1 MSIRWKKSNWNRQRV
16 VIALFCLVCMFVTGM
31 RRQNFKGEETETS
44 IGWDLTNGPMENL
57 ELAADTELTQ
67 VFYAQDGILD
77 LIYIG
82 INGHGQTGSMI
93 VTVRDASGKEIAVR
107 ELPCNMMIDQGAQ
120 GIGIYTRVKK
130 GERYSYT
137 VTFQGI
143 EDSYPVIQT
152 AKCLTKKELGDFSV
166 NGVKQPFKIYGLFVY
181 QSHYTQCAAWWICVG
196 VTLLMLLYLLLYPLL
211 PVWHT
216 RLLPL
221 FMAAHAVLGV
231 FLLEFVVGTSFDIL
245 GFRNFALNVLLC
257 MIGYVALSLVIWRG
271 GVLLKFGTV
280 LCCVI
285 GIAEY
290 YVLEFRG
297 LPIVLTDVLSIGTAA
312 DVSDAYAFD
321 ITPEMIAAVL
331 LMLSVFLLESKIRF
345 EKYSLRLRGAVSG
358 VLVGLSVLGMVYL
371 NSLPLMK
378 TEKDGS
384 FFWNLP
390 KSYQEN
396 GYFLSSYIYQK
407 FQVVQKPEHYSE
419 QAVQE
424 LMARLEET
432 ENAMRVS
439 ADTVEAETEA
449 VNAAMVSADAVE
461 IETEIASDPMES
473 ETEITSDAM
482 ESETELADA
491 VTVSSDVVNA
501 ENEAADH
508 VAAEADQEQQLPN
521 IIAIMNESWTDFAS
535 VGGIETSEPVTP
547 FIDSLTENTIRGEL
561 YVSVFGS
568 GTANSE
574 FEFLTGSSMRFLPN
588 GSIPY
593 QAYIEQETPSL
604 ASYLKQYGYFT
615 LASHFANR
623 SNWKRD
629 TVYPL
634 LGFDEFLSEPSVE
647 EFECEHGRIS
657 DWANYQEVIKRYEQ
671 WKDEQTSEHFF
682 CFNVTFQNH
691 GGYLTG
697 YRCENPPHYTGGAAD
712 PDVEEYLS
720 TVHVS
725 DQAFQKLVEYFE
737 QEEEPTVIVMFG
749 DHWPRLNNE
758 FLDAITDQD
767 TSAGDLEKSQDRY
780 ETPYLI
786 WANYDIDTEESGKLS
801 ANYLSTLLL
810 KTAGVPL
817 NSYYSFLSG
826 LSQELP
832 VMNSIGYIDAEGDYV
847 GSNTDLDVKT
857 QEDLQEYELL
867 QYELLF
873 GKNSESKAFFD
884 ASADE

>member
-1 MSIRWKKSNWNRQRV
+1 
-16 VIALFCLVCMFVTGM
+16 
-31 RRQNFKGEETETS
+31 
-44 IGWDLTNGPMENL
+44 
-57 ELAADTELTQ
+57 
-67 VFYAQDGILD
+67 
-77 LIYIG
+77 
-82 INGHGQTGSMI
+82 
-93 VTVRDASGKEIAVR
+93 
-107 ELPCNMMIDQGAQ
+107 
-120 GIGIYTRVKK
+120 
-130 GERYSYT
+130 
-137 VTFQGI
+137 
-143 EDSYPVIQT
+143 
-152 AKCLTKKELGDFSV
+152 
-166 NGVKQPFKIYGLFVY
+166 
-181 QSHYTQCAAWWICVG
+181 
-196 VTLLMLLYLLLYPLL
+196 
-211 PVWHT
+211 
-216 RLLPL
+216 
-221 FMAAHAVLGV
+221 
-231 FLLEFVVGTSFDIL
+231 
-245 GFRNFALNVLLC
+245 
-257 MIGYVALSLVIWRG
+257 
-271 GVLLKFGTV
+271 
-280 LCCVI
+280 
-285 GIAEY
+285 
-290 YVLEFRG
+290 
-297 LPIVLTDVLSIGTAA
+297 
-312 DVSDAYAFD
+312 
-321 ITPEMIAAVL
+321 MIAAVL

-345 EKYSLRLRGAVSG
+345 MKYSLRLRGAVSG
-358 VLVGLSVLGMVYL
+358 VLVVLSILGIVYL

-407 FQVVQKPEHYSE
+407 FQSVQKPEHYSE

-424 LMARLEET
+424 LMARLEE
-432 ENAMRVS
+432 
-439 ADTVEAETEA
+439 ETEH
-449 VNAAMVSADAVE
+449 
-461 IETEIASDPMES
+461 
-473 ETEITSDAM
+473 
-482 ESETELADA
+482 
-491 VTVSSDVVNA
+491 TV
-501 ENEAADH
+501 H
-508 VAAEADQEQQLPN
+508 VAAEKDRGQKLPN

-593 QAYIEQETPSL
+593 QAYIDQETPSL

-634 LGFDEFLSEPSVE
+634 LGFDEFLSEPSVK

-657 DWANYQEVIKRYEQ
+657 DWANYQEVIRRYEQ

-682 CFNVTFQNH
+682 CFNVTFKNH

-697 YRCENPPHYTGGAAD
+697 YRCENPPHYAGGAAD

-725 DQAFQKLVEYFE
+725 DQAFQKLVEYFR
-737 QEEEPTVIVMFG
+737 QEKEPTVIVMFG

-758 FLDAITDQD
+758 FLDTITEQD
-767 TSAGDLEKSQDRY
+767 TSAGELEKSQDRY

-786 WANYDIDTEESGKLS
+786 WANYDIDAEEGGKLS

-810 KTAGVPL
+810 ETAGVPL
-817 NSYYSFLSG
+817 NSYYSFLGG
-826 LSQELP
+826 LSEELP
-832 VMNSIGYIDAEGDYV
+832 VMNSIGYIDAEDDYV
-847 GSNTDLDVKT
+847 GSDTELDEKT
-857 QEDLQEYELL
+857 QQDLKNYEQL

-873 GKNSESKAFFD
+873 GKNVESRAFFD
-884 ASADE
+884 AAVE

>member
-1 MSIRWKKSNWNRQRV
+1 MSILWKKSSWNRHRMV
-16 VIALFCLVCMFVTGM
+16 VLLFVLLCLFVTGI

-57 ELAADTELTQ
+57 ELDEATELTQ

-93 VTVRDASGKEIAVR
+93 VTVRDANGKEIAVR
-107 ELPCNMMIDQGAQ
+107 ELPCNTMIDQGAQ

-130 GERYSYT
+130 GETYSYT

-166 NGVKQPFKIYGLFVY
+166 NGTKQPFKIYGLFVY

-196 VTLLMLLYLLLYPLL
+196 VTLAMLLYLLLYPLF

-231 FLLEFVVGTSFDIL
+231 FLLEFIVGTSFELL
-245 GFRNFALNVLLC
+245 GFQNFVRNVLLC
-257 MIGYVALSLVIWRG
+257 MTGYVILSLVIWRG
-271 GVLLKFGTV
+271 GVLLKLGTII
-280 LCCVI
+280 CCVL

-345 EKYSLRLRGAVSG
+345 MKYSLRLRGAVSG
-358 VLVGLSVLGMVYL
+358 VLVVLSILGIVYL

-407 FQVVQKPEHYSE
+407 FQSVQKPEHYSE

-424 LMARLEET
+424 LMTRLEEET
-432 ENAMRVS
+432 ENAVH
-439 ADTVEAETEA
+439 
-449 VNAAMVSADAVE
+449 
-461 IETEIASDPMES
+461 
-473 ETEITSDAM
+473 
-482 ESETELADA
+482 
-491 VTVSSDVVNA
+491 VTA
-501 ENEAADH
+501 KK
-508 VAAEADQEQQLPN
+508 DQEQKLPN

-593 QAYIEQETPSL
+593 QAYIDQETPSL

-615 LASHFANR
+615 MASHFANR

-634 LGFDEFLSEPSVE
+634 LGFDEFLSEPSVK

-657 DWANYQEVIKRYEQ
+657 DWANYQEVIRRYEQ

-697 YRCENPPHYTGGAAD
+697 YRCENPPHYAGGAAD

-725 DQAFQKLVEYFE
+725 DQAFQKLVEYFR
-737 QEEEPTVIVMFG
+737 QEKEPTVIVMFG

-758 FLDAITDQD
+758 FLDTITEQD
-767 TSAGDLEKSQDRY
+767 TSAGELEKSQDRY

-786 WANYDIDTEESGKLS
+786 WANYGIDAEEGGKLS

-810 KTAGVPL
+810 ETAGVPL
-817 NSYYSFLSG
+817 NSYYSFLGG
-826 LSQELP
+826 LSEELP
-832 VMNSIGYIDAEGDYV
+832 VMNSIGYVDAEDDYV
-847 GSNTDLDVKT
+847 GSDTELDEKT
-857 QEDLQEYELL
+857 QQDLKNYEQL

-873 GKNSESKAFFD
+873 GKNVESRAFFD
-884 ASADE
+884 AAVE

>member
-1 MSIRWKKSNWNRQRV
+1 MSILWKKGSWDRPRIV
-16 VIALFCLVCMFVTGM
+16 VLLFVLLCLFVTGI

-57 ELAADTELTQ
+57 ELDETTELTQ

-93 VTVRDASGKEIAVR
+93 VTVRDANGKEIAVR
-107 ELPCNMMIDQGAQ
+107 ELPCNTMIDQGAQ

-166 NGVKQPFKIYGLFVY
+166 NGTKQPFKIYGLFVY

-196 VTLLMLLYLLLYPLL
+196 VTLAMLLYLLLYPLL

-216 RLLPL
+216 RMLPL
-221 FMAAHAVLGV
+221 FMAAHVVLGV
-231 FLLEFVVGTSFDIL
+231 FLLEFIVGTSFEIL
-245 GFRNFALNVLLC
+245 GFQNFARNVLLC
-257 MIGYVALSLVIWRG
+257 MTGYVILSLVIWRG
-271 GVLLKFGTV
+271 GVLLKLGTV
-280 LCCVI
+280 ICCVL

-331 LMLSVFLLESKIRF
+331 LMLSVFLLESKVRF
-345 EKYSLRLRGAVSG
+345 MKYSLRLRGAVSG
-358 VLVGLSVLGMVYL
+358 VLVVLSILGIVYL

-407 FQVVQKPEHYSE
+407 FQSVQKPEHYSE
-419 QAVQE
+419 QAVQG
-424 LMARLEET
+424 LMTQMEE
-432 ENAMRVS
+432 EM
-439 ADTVEAETEA
+439 EHA
-449 VNAAMVSADAVE
+449 VHA
-461 IETEIASDPMES
+461 
-473 ETEITSDAM
+473 
-482 ESETELADA
+482 
-491 VTVSSDVVNA
+491 
-501 ENEAADH
+501 
-508 VAAEADQEQQLPN
+508 AAEKDQEQKLPN

-593 QAYIEQETPSL
+593 QAYIDQETPSL

-657 DWANYQEVIKRYEQ
+657 DWANYQEVIRRYEQ

-725 DQAFQKLVEYFE
+725 DQAFQKLVEYFK

-758 FLDAITDQD
+758 FLDTITEQD
-767 TSAGDLEKSQDRY
+767 TSAGELEKSQDRY

-786 WANYDIDTEESGKLS
+786 WANYDIDAEEGGKLS

-810 KTAGVPL
+810 ETAGVPL
-817 NSYYSFLSG
+817 NSYYSFLGG
-826 LSQELP
+826 LAEELP
-832 VMNSIGYIDAEGDYV
+832 VMNSIGYIDAEDDYV
-847 GSNTDLDVKT
+847 GSDTELNEKT
-857 QEDLQEYELL
+857 QQDLKDYELL

-873 GKNSESKAFFD
+873 GKNEESRAFFD
-884 ASADE
+884 AAVE

>member
-16 VIALFCLVCMFVTGM
+16 VLALFCLVCMFVTGI

-57 ELAADTELTQ
+57 ELDADTELTQ

-82 INGHGQTGSMI
+82 VDGHGQTGSMI

-107 ELPCNMMIDQGAQ
+107 ELPCNTMIDQGAQ

-130 GERYSYT
+130 GEQYSYT
-137 VTFQGI
+137 ITFQGI
-143 EDSYPVIQT
+143 TDSYPVIQT

-231 FLLEFVVGTSFDIL
+231 FLLDFVVGTSFELL

-271 GVLLKFGTV
+271 GVLLKLGTV
-280 LCCVI
+280 ICCVL

-345 EKYSLRLRGAVSG
+345 TKYSLRLRGAVSG
-358 VLVGLSVLGMVYL
+358 VLVALSVLGVVYL

-419 QAVQE
+419 QAVQN
-424 LMARLEET
+424 LMAELEET
-432 ENAMRVS
+432 EHAVSGS
-439 ADTVEAETEA
+439 ADA
-449 VNAAMVSADAVE
+449 VMVSADAVE
-461 IETEIASDPMES
+461 AET
-473 ETEITSDAM
+473 
-482 ESETELADA
+482 
-491 VTVSSDVVNA
+491 
-501 ENEAADH
+501 EAADD
-508 VAAEADQEQQLPN
+508 VAAEADQEQKLPN

-593 QAYIEQETPSL
+593 QAYIEQKTPSL

-671 WKDEQTSEHFF
+671 WKEEQTTEHFF

-767 TSAGDLEKSQDRY
+767 TSAGELEKSQDRY

-786 WANYDIDTEESGKLS
+786 WANYDIDAEEGGKLS

-810 KTAGVPL
+810 ETAGVPL
-817 NSYYSFLSG
+817 NSYYSFLDG
-826 LSQELP
+826 LSKELP
-832 VMNSIGYIDAEGDYV
+832 VMNSIGYIDAEGDYI
-847 GSNTDLDVKT
+847 GSETELDEKT
-857 QEDLQEYELL
+857 QADLSDYELL

-873 GKNSESKAFFD
+873 GKKDESKAFFD
-884 ASADE
+884 AAVK

>member
-1 MSIRWKKSNWNRQRV
+1 MSILWKKSSWNRHRMV
-16 VIALFCLVCMFVTGM
+16 VLLFVLLCLFVTGI
-31 RRQNFKGEETETS
+31 RRQNFKGDETETS

-57 ELAADTELTQ
+57 ELDEATELTQ

-93 VTVRDASGKEIAVR
+93 VTVRDANGKEIAVR
-107 ELPCNMMIDQGAQ
+107 ELPCSMMIDQGAQ

-130 GERYSYT
+130 GEMYSYT

-166 NGVKQPFKIYGLFVY
+166 NGTKQPFKIYGLFVY

-196 VTLLMLLYLLLYPLL
+196 VTLAMLLYLLLYPIL

-221 FMAAHAVLGV
+221 FMVAHAVLGV
-231 FLLEFVVGTSFDIL
+231 FLLEFIVGTSFEIL
-245 GFRNFALNVLLC
+245 GFQNFVRNVLLC
-257 MIGYVALSLVIWRG
+257 MTGYVILSLVIWRG
-271 GVLLKFGTV
+271 GALLKLGTV
-280 LCCVI
+280 ICCVL

-331 LMLSVFLLESKIRF
+331 LMLSVFLLESKVRF
-345 EKYSLRLRGAVSG
+345 MKYSLRLRGAVSG
-358 VLVGLSVLGMVYL
+358 VLVVLSILGIVYL

-407 FQVVQKPEHYSE
+407 FQSVQKPEHYSE

-424 LMARLEET
+424 LMARLEE
-432 ENAMRVS
+432 
-439 ADTVEAETEA
+439 ETEH
-449 VNAAMVSADAVE
+449 
-461 IETEIASDPMES
+461 
-473 ETEITSDAM
+473 
-482 ESETELADA
+482 
-491 VTVSSDVVNA
+491 TV
-501 ENEAADH
+501 H
-508 VAAEADQEQQLPN
+508 VAAEKDQGQKLPN

-593 QAYIEQETPSL
+593 QAYIDQETPSL

-657 DWANYQEVIKRYEQ
+657 DWANYQEVIRRYEQ

-725 DQAFQKLVEYFE
+725 DQAFQKLVEYFR
-737 QEEEPTVIVMFG
+737 QEDEPTVIVMFG

-758 FLDAITDQD
+758 FLDTITEQD
-767 TSAGDLEKSQDRY
+767 TSAGELEKSQDRY

-786 WANYDIDTEESGKLS
+786 WANYDIDAEEGGKLS

-810 KTAGVPL
+810 ETAGVSL
-817 NSYYSFLSG
+817 NSYYSFLGG
-826 LSQELP
+826 LSEELP
-832 VMNSIGYIDAEGDYV
+832 VMNSIGYIDAEDDYV
-847 GSNTDLDVKT
+847 GSDTELDEKT
-857 QEDLQEYELL
+857 QQDLKDYELL

-873 GKNSESKAFFD
+873 GKNVESRAFFD
-884 ASADE
+884 AAVE

>member
-1 MSIRWKKSNWNRQRV
+1 MSILWKKGSWDRPRIV
-16 VIALFCLVCMFVTGM
+16 VLLFVLLCLFVTGI

-57 ELAADTELTQ
+57 ELDEATELTQ

-93 VTVRDASGKEIAVR
+93 VTVRDANGKEIAVR
-107 ELPCNMMIDQGAQ
+107 ELPCNTMIDQGAQ

-166 NGVKQPFKIYGLFVY
+166 NGTKQPFKIYGLFVY

-196 VTLLMLLYLLLYPLL
+196 VTLAMLLYLLLYPLL

-216 RLLPL
+216 RMLPL

-231 FLLEFVVGTSFDIL
+231 FLLEFIVGTSFEIL
-245 GFRNFALNVLLC
+245 GFQNFARNVLLC
-257 MIGYVALSLVIWRG
+257 MTGYVILSLVIWRG
-271 GVLLKFGTV
+271 GVLLKLGTV
-280 LCCVI
+280 ICCVL

-331 LMLSVFLLESKIRF
+331 LMLSVFLLESKVRF
-345 EKYSLRLRGAVSG
+345 MKYSLRLRGAVSG
-358 VLVGLSVLGMVYL
+358 ALVVLSILGIVYL

-407 FQVVQKPEHYSE
+407 FQSVQKPEHYSE

-424 LMARLEET
+424 LMARLEE
-432 ENAMRVS
+432 
-439 ADTVEAETEA
+439 ETEHA
-449 VNAAMVSADAVE
+449 V
-461 IETEIASDPMES
+461 
-473 ETEITSDAM
+473 
-482 ESETELADA
+482 
-491 VTVSSDVVNA
+491 
-501 ENEAADH
+501 H
-508 VAAEADQEQQLPN
+508 VAAEKDQEQKLPN

-593 QAYIEQETPSL
+593 QAYIDQETPSL
-604 ASYLKQYGYFT
+604 VSYLKQYGYFT

-657 DWANYQEVIKRYEQ
+657 DWANYQEVIRRYEQ

-725 DQAFQKLVEYFE
+725 DQAFQKLVEYFR

-758 FLDAITDQD
+758 FLDTITEQD
-767 TSAGDLEKSQDRY
+767 TSAGELEKSQDRY

-786 WANYDIDTEESGKLS
+786 WANYDIDAEECGKLI

-810 KTAGVPL
+810 ETAGVPL
-817 NSYYSFLSG
+817 NSYYSFLGG
-826 LSQELP
+826 LAEELP
-832 VMNSIGYIDAEGDYV
+832 VMNSIGYIDAEDDYV
-847 GSNTDLDVKT
+847 GSDTELDEKT
-857 QEDLQEYELL
+857 QQDLKDYELL

-873 GKNSESKAFFD
+873 GKEDESRTFFD
-884 ASADE
+884 AAVE

>member
-1 MSIRWKKSNWNRQRV
+1 MSILWKKSNWNRQRV
-16 VIALFCLVCMFVTGM
+16 VLALFCLVCMFVTGI

-57 ELAADTELTQ
+57 ELDADTELTQ

-82 INGHGQTGSMI
+82 VDGHGQTGSMI

-107 ELPCNMMIDQGAQ
+107 ELPCNTMIDQGAQ

-130 GERYSYT
+130 GEQYSYT
-137 VTFQGI
+137 ITFQGI
-143 EDSYPVIQT
+143 TDSYPVIQT

-231 FLLEFVVGTSFDIL
+231 FLLEFVVGTSFELL

-271 GVLLKFGTV
+271 GVLLKLGTV
-280 LCCVI
+280 ICCVL

-345 EKYSLRLRGAVSG
+345 TKYSLRLRGAVSG
-358 VLVGLSVLGMVYL
+358 VLVALSVLGVVYL

-419 QAVQE
+419 QAVQN
-424 LMARLEET
+424 LMAELEET
-432 ENAMRVS
+432 EHAVSVS
-439 ADTVEAETEA
+439 ADA
-449 VNAAMVSADAVE
+449 VMVSADAVE
-461 IETEIASDPMES
+461 AET
-473 ETEITSDAM
+473 
-482 ESETELADA
+482 
-491 VTVSSDVVNA
+491 
-501 ENEAADH
+501 EAADD
-508 VAAEADQEQQLPN
+508 VAAEADQEQKLPN

-671 WKDEQTSEHFF
+671 WKEEQTTEHFF

-767 TSAGDLEKSQDRY
+767 TSAGELEKSQDRY

-786 WANYDIDTEESGKLS
+786 WANYDIDAEEGGKLS

-810 KTAGVPL
+810 ETAGVPL
-817 NSYYSFLSG
+817 NSYYSFLDG
-826 LSQELP
+826 LSKELP

-847 GSNTDLDVKT
+847 GSETELDEKT
-857 QEDLQEYELL
+857 QADLSDYELL

-873 GKNSESKAFFD
+873 GKKDESKTFFD
-884 ASADE
+884 AAVK

>member
-16 VIALFCLVCMFVTGM
+16 VLALFCLVCMFVTGI

-57 ELAADTELTQ
+57 ELDADTELTQ

-82 INGHGQTGSMI
+82 VDGHGQTGSMI

-107 ELPCNMMIDQGAQ
+107 ELPCNTMIDQGAQ
-120 GIGIYTRVKK
+120 GIGIYTRVNK
-130 GERYSYT
+130 GEQYSYT
-137 VTFQGI
+137 ITFQGI
-143 EDSYPVIQT
+143 TDSYPVIQT

-231 FLLEFVVGTSFDIL
+231 FLLEFVVGTSFELL

-271 GVLLKFGTV
+271 GVLLKLGTV
-280 LCCVI
+280 ICCVL

-345 EKYSLRLRGAVSG
+345 TKYSLRLRGAVSG
-358 VLVGLSVLGMVYL
+358 VLVALSVLGVVYL

-419 QAVQE
+419 QAVQN
-424 LMARLEET
+424 LMAELEET
-432 ENAMRVS
+432 EHAVSGS
-439 ADTVEAETEA
+439 ADA
-449 VNAAMVSADAVE
+449 VMVSADAVE
-461 IETEIASDPMES
+461 AET
-473 ETEITSDAM
+473 
-482 ESETELADA
+482 
-491 VTVSSDVVNA
+491 
-501 ENEAADH
+501 EAADD
-508 VAAEADQEQQLPN
+508 VAAEADQEQKLPN

-593 QAYIEQETPSL
+593 QAYIEQKTPSL

-671 WKDEQTSEHFF
+671 WKEEQTTEHFF

-767 TSAGDLEKSQDRY
+767 TSAGELEKSQDRY

-786 WANYDIDTEESGKLS
+786 WANYDIDAEEGGKLS

-810 KTAGVPL
+810 ETAGVPL
-817 NSYYSFLSG
+817 NSYYSFLDG
-826 LSQELP
+826 LSKELP
-832 VMNSIGYIDAEGDYV
+832 VMNSIGYIDAEGDYI
-847 GSNTDLDVKT
+847 GSETELDEKT
-857 QEDLQEYELL
+857 QADLSDYELL

-873 GKNSESKAFFD
+873 GKKDESKAFFD
-884 ASADE
+884 AAVK

>member
-1 MSIRWKKSNWNRQRV
+1 MSILWKKSSWDRHRMV
-16 VIALFCLVCMFVTGM
+16 VLLFVLLCLFVTGI
-31 RRQNFKGEETETS
+31 RRQNFKGDETETS

-57 ELAADTELTQ
+57 ELDEATELTQ

-93 VTVRDASGKEIAVR
+93 VTVRDANGKEIAVR
-107 ELPCNMMIDQGAQ
+107 ELPCSMMIDQGAQ

-130 GERYSYT
+130 GEMYSYT

-166 NGVKQPFKIYGLFVY
+166 NGTKQPFKIYGLFVY

-196 VTLLMLLYLLLYPLL
+196 VTLAMLLYLLLYPIL

-221 FMAAHAVLGV
+221 FMVAHAVLGV
-231 FLLEFVVGTSFDIL
+231 FLLEFIVGTSFEIL
-245 GFRNFALNVLLC
+245 GFQNFVRNVLLC
-257 MIGYVALSLVIWRG
+257 MTGYVILSLVIWRG
-271 GVLLKFGTV
+271 GALLKLGTV
-280 LCCVI
+280 ICCVL

-331 LMLSVFLLESKIRF
+331 LMLSVFLLESKVRF
-345 EKYSLRLRGAVSG
+345 MKYSLRLRGAVSG
-358 VLVGLSVLGMVYL
+358 VLVVLSILGIVYL

-407 FQVVQKPEHYSE
+407 FQSVQKPEHYSE

-424 LMARLEET
+424 LMARLEE
-432 ENAMRVS
+432 
-439 ADTVEAETEA
+439 ETEH
-449 VNAAMVSADAVE
+449 
-461 IETEIASDPMES
+461 
-473 ETEITSDAM
+473 
-482 ESETELADA
+482 
-491 VTVSSDVVNA
+491 TV
-501 ENEAADH
+501 H
-508 VAAEADQEQQLPN
+508 VAAEKDQGQKLPN

-593 QAYIEQETPSL
+593 QAYIDQETPSL

-657 DWANYQEVIKRYEQ
+657 DWANYQEVIRRYEQ

-725 DQAFQKLVEYFE
+725 DQAFQKLVEYFR
-737 QEEEPTVIVMFG
+737 QEDEPTVIVMFG

-758 FLDAITDQD
+758 FLDTITEQD
-767 TSAGDLEKSQDRY
+767 TSAGELEKSQDRY

-786 WANYDIDTEESGKLS
+786 WANYDIDAEEGGKLS

-810 KTAGVPL
+810 ETAGVSL
-817 NSYYSFLSG
+817 NSYYSFLGG
-826 LSQELP
+826 LSEELP
-832 VMNSIGYIDAEGDYV
+832 VMNSIGCIDAEDDYV
-847 GSNTDLDVKT
+847 GSDTELDEKT
-857 QEDLQEYELL
+857 QQDLKDYELL

-873 GKNSESKAFFD
+873 GKNKESRAFFD
-884 ASADE
+884 AAVE

>member
-1 MSIRWKKSNWNRQRV
+1 M
-16 VIALFCLVCMFVTGM
+16 
-31 RRQNFKGEETETS
+31 
-44 IGWDLTNGPMENL
+44 
-57 ELAADTELTQ
+57 
-67 VFYAQDGILD
+67 
-77 LIYIG
+77 
-82 INGHGQTGSMI
+82 
-93 VTVRDASGKEIAVR
+93 
-107 ELPCNMMIDQGAQ
+107 
-120 GIGIYTRVKK
+120 
-130 GERYSYT
+130 
-137 VTFQGI
+137 
-143 EDSYPVIQT
+143 
-152 AKCLTKKELGDFSV
+152 
-166 NGVKQPFKIYGLFVY
+166 
-181 QSHYTQCAAWWICVG
+181 
-196 VTLLMLLYLLLYPLL
+196 
-211 PVWHT
+211 
-216 RLLPL
+216 
-221 FMAAHAVLGV
+221 
-231 FLLEFVVGTSFDIL
+231 
-245 GFRNFALNVLLC
+245 
-257 MIGYVALSLVIWRG
+257 IWRG
-271 GVLLKFGTV
+271 GVLLKLGTV
-280 LCCVI
+280 ICCVL

-345 EKYSLRLRGAVSG
+345 MKYSLRLRGAVSG
-358 VLVGLSVLGMVYL
+358 VLVVLSILGIVYL

-390 KSYQEN
+390 KSYQEK

-407 FQVVQKPEHYSE
+407 FQSVQKPEHYSE

-424 LMARLEET
+424 LMARLEEET
-432 ENAMRVS
+432 EN
-439 ADTVEAETEA
+439 TV
-449 VNAAMVSADAVE
+449 
-461 IETEIASDPMES
+461 
-473 ETEITSDAM
+473 
-482 ESETELADA
+482 
-491 VTVSSDVVNA
+491 
-501 ENEAADH
+501 H
-508 VAAEADQEQQLPN
+508 VAAEKDQGQKLPN

-593 QAYIEQETPSL
+593 QAYIDQETPSL

-657 DWANYQEVIKRYEQ
+657 DWANYQEVIRRYEQ

-725 DQAFQKLVEYFE
+725 DQAFQKLVEYFR
-737 QEEEPTVIVMFG
+737 QEDEPTVIVMFG

-758 FLDAITDQD
+758 FLDTITEQD
-767 TSAGDLEKSQDRY
+767 TSAGELEKSQDRY

-786 WANYDIDTEESGKLS
+786 WANYDIDAEEGGKLS

-810 KTAGVPL
+810 ETAGVPL
-817 NSYYSFLSG
+817 NSYYSFLGG
-826 LSQELP
+826 LSEELP
-832 VMNSIGYIDAEGDYV
+832 VMNSIGYIDAEDDYV
-847 GSNTDLDVKT
+847 GSDTELDEKT
-857 QEDLQEYELL
+857 QQDLKNYEQL

-873 GKNSESKAFFD
+873 GKNVENRAFFD
-884 ASADE
+884 AAVE

>member
-16 VIALFCLVCMFVTGM
+16 VLALFCLVCMFVTGI

-57 ELAADTELTQ
+57 ELDADTELTQ

-82 INGHGQTGSMI
+82 VDGHGQTGSMI

-107 ELPCNMMIDQGAQ
+107 ELPCNTMIDQGAQ

-130 GERYSYT
+130 GEQYSYT
-137 VTFQGI
+137 ITFQGI
-143 EDSYPVIQT
+143 TDSYPVIQT

-231 FLLEFVVGTSFDIL
+231 FLLEFVVGTSFELL

-271 GVLLKFGTV
+271 GVLLKLGTV
-280 LCCVI
+280 ICCVL

-345 EKYSLRLRGAVSG
+345 TKYSLRLRGAVSG
-358 VLVGLSVLGMVYL
+358 VLVALSVLGVVYL

-396 GYFLSSYIYQK
+396 GYLLSSYIYQK

-419 QAVQE
+419 QAVQN
-424 LMARLEET
+424 LMAELEET
-432 ENAMRVS
+432 EHAVSGS
-439 ADTVEAETEA
+439 ADA
-449 VNAAMVSADAVE
+449 VMVSADAVE
-461 IETEIASDPMES
+461 AET
-473 ETEITSDAM
+473 
-482 ESETELADA
+482 
-491 VTVSSDVVNA
+491 
-501 ENEAADH
+501 EAADD
-508 VAAEADQEQQLPN
+508 VAAEADQEQKLPN

-593 QAYIEQETPSL
+593 QAYIEQKTPSL

-671 WKDEQTSEHFF
+671 WKEEQTTEHFF

-697 YRCENPPHYTGGAAD
+697 YRCENPPHYTGGEAD

-767 TSAGDLEKSQDRY
+767 TSAGELEKSQDRY

-786 WANYDIDTEESGKLS
+786 WANYDIDAEEGGKLS

-810 KTAGVPL
+810 ETAGVPL
-817 NSYYSFLSG
+817 NSYYSFLDG
-826 LSQELP
+826 LSKELP
-832 VMNSIGYIDAEGDYV
+832 VMNSIGYIDAEGDYI
-847 GSNTDLDVKT
+847 GSETELDEKT
-857 QEDLQEYELL
+857 QADLSDYELL

-873 GKNSESKAFFD
+873 GKKDESKAFFD
-884 ASADE
+884 AAVK

>member
-16 VIALFCLVCMFVTGM
+16 VLALFCLVCMFVTGI

-57 ELAADTELTQ
+57 ELDADTELTQ

-82 INGHGQTGSMI
+82 VDGHGQTGSMI

-107 ELPCNMMIDQGAQ
+107 ELPCNTMIDQGAQ

-130 GERYSYT
+130 GEQYSYT
-137 VTFQGI
+137 ITFQGI
-143 EDSYPVIQT
+143 TDSYPVIQT

-231 FLLEFVVGTSFDIL
+231 FLLEFVVGTSFELL

-271 GVLLKFGTV
+271 GVLLKLGTV
-280 LCCVI
+280 ICCVL

-345 EKYSLRLRGAVSG
+345 TKYSLRLRGAVSG
-358 VLVGLSVLGMVYL
+358 VLVALSVLGVVYL

-419 QAVQE
+419 QAVQN
-424 LMARLEET
+424 LMAELEET
-432 ENAMRVS
+432 EHAVSGS
-439 ADTVEAETEA
+439 ADA
-449 VNAAMVSADAVE
+449 VMVSADAVE
-461 IETEIASDPMES
+461 AET
-473 ETEITSDAM
+473 
-482 ESETELADA
+482 
-491 VTVSSDVVNA
+491 
-501 ENEAADH
+501 EAADD
-508 VAAEADQEQQLPN
+508 VAAEADQEQKLPN

-593 QAYIEQETPSL
+593 QAYIEQKTPSL

-671 WKDEQTSEHFF
+671 WKEEQTTEHFF

-767 TSAGDLEKSQDRY
+767 TSAGELEKSQDRY

-786 WANYDIDTEESGKLS
+786 WANYDIDAEEGGKLS

-810 KTAGVPL
+810 ETAGVPL
-817 NSYYSFLSG
+817 NSYYSFLDG
-826 LSQELP
+826 LSKELP
-832 VMNSIGYIDAEGDYV
+832 VMNSIGYIDAEGDYI
-847 GSNTDLDVKT
+847 GSETELDEKT
-857 QEDLQEYELL
+857 QADLSDYELL

-873 GKNSESKAFFD
+873 GKKDESKAFFD
-884 ASADE
+884 AAVK

>member
-16 VIALFCLVCMFVTGM
+16 VLALFCLVCMFVTGI

-57 ELAADTELTQ
+57 ELDADTELTQ

-82 INGHGQTGSMI
+82 VDGHGQTGSMI

-107 ELPCNMMIDQGAQ
+107 ELPCNTMIDQGAQ

-130 GERYSYT
+130 GEQYSYT
-137 VTFQGI
+137 ITFQGI
-143 EDSYPVIQT
+143 TDSYPVIQT

-231 FLLEFVVGTSFDIL
+231 FLLEFVVGTSFELL

-271 GVLLKFGTV
+271 GVLLKLGTV
-280 LCCVI
+280 ICCVL

-345 EKYSLRLRGAVSG
+345 TKYSLRLRGAVSG
-358 VLVGLSVLGMVYL
+358 VLVALSVLGVVYL

-419 QAVQE
+419 QAVQN
-424 LMARLEET
+424 LMAELEET
-432 ENAMRVS
+432 EHAVSGS
-439 ADTVEAETEA
+439 ADA
-449 VNAAMVSADAVE
+449 VMVSADAVE
-461 IETEIASDPMES
+461 AET
-473 ETEITSDAM
+473 
-482 ESETELADA
+482 
-491 VTVSSDVVNA
+491 
-501 ENEAADH
+501 EAADD
-508 VAAEADQEQQLPN
+508 VAAEADQEQKLPN

-593 QAYIEQETPSL
+593 QAYIEQKTPSL

-647 EFECEHGRIS
+647 EF
-657 DWANYQEVIKRYEQ
+657 
-671 WKDEQTSEHFF
+671 
-682 CFNVTFQNH
+682 
-691 GGYLTG
+691 
-697 YRCENPPHYTGGAAD
+697 
-712 PDVEEYLS
+712 
-720 TVHVS
+720 
-725 DQAFQKLVEYFE
+725 
-737 QEEEPTVIVMFG
+737 
-749 DHWPRLNNE
+749 
-758 FLDAITDQD
+758 
-767 TSAGDLEKSQDRY
+767 
-780 ETPYLI
+780 
-786 WANYDIDTEESGKLS
+786 
-801 ANYLSTLLL
+801 
-810 KTAGVPL
+810 
-817 NSYYSFLSG
+817 
-826 LSQELP
+826 
-832 VMNSIGYIDAEGDYV
+832 
-847 GSNTDLDVKT
+847 
-857 QEDLQEYELL
+857 
-867 QYELLF
+867 
-873 GKNSESKAFFD
+873 
-884 ASADE
+884 

>member
-1 MSIRWKKSNWNRQRV
+1 MSILWKKSSWDRHRMEV
-16 VIALFCLVCMFVTGM
+16 LLFVLLCLFVTGI
-31 RRQNFKGEETETS
+31 RRQNFKGDETETS

-57 ELAADTELTQ
+57 ELDEATELTQ

-93 VTVRDASGKEIAVR
+93 VTVRDANGKEIAVR
-107 ELPCNMMIDQGAQ
+107 ELPCSMMIDQGAQ

-130 GERYSYT
+130 GEMYSYT

-166 NGVKQPFKIYGLFVY
+166 NGTKQPFKIYGLFVY

-196 VTLLMLLYLLLYPLL
+196 VTLAMLLYLLLYPLF

-221 FMAAHAVLGV
+221 FMAAHAVFGV
-231 FLLEFVVGTSFDIL
+231 FLLEFIVGTSFEIL
-245 GFRNFALNVLLC
+245 GFQNFVRNVLLC
-257 MIGYVALSLVIWRG
+257 MTGYVILSLVIWRG
-271 GVLLKFGTV
+271 GVLLKLGTV
-280 LCCVI
+280 ICCVL

-321 ITPEMIAAVL
+321 IAPEMIAAVL

-345 EKYSLRLRGAVSG
+345 MKYSLRLRGAVSG
-358 VLVGLSVLGMVYL
+358 VLVVLSILGIVYL

-407 FQVVQKPEHYSE
+407 FQSVQKPEHYSE
-419 QAVQE
+419 RAVQE
-424 LMARLEET
+424 LMTRLEE
-432 ENAMRVS
+432 
-439 ADTVEAETEA
+439 ETEHA
-449 VNAAMVSADAVE
+449 V
-461 IETEIASDPMES
+461 
-473 ETEITSDAM
+473 
-482 ESETELADA
+482 
-491 VTVSSDVVNA
+491 
-501 ENEAADH
+501 H
-508 VAAEADQEQQLPN
+508 VAAENEQEQKLPN

-593 QAYIEQETPSL
+593 QAYIDQETPSL

-615 LASHFANR
+615 MASHFANR

-657 DWANYQEVIKRYEQ
+657 DWANYQEVIRRYEQ

-697 YRCENPPHYTGGAAD
+697 YRCENPPHYAGGAAD

-725 DQAFQKLVEYFE
+725 DQAFQKLVEYFR

-758 FLDAITDQD
+758 FLDTITEQD
-767 TSAGDLEKSQDRY
+767 TSAGELEKSQDRY

-786 WANYDIDTEESGKLS
+786 WANYDIDAEEGGKLS

-810 KTAGVPL
+810 ETAGIPL
-817 NSYYSFLSG
+817 NSYYSFLGG
-826 LSQELP
+826 LSEELP
-832 VMNSIGYIDAEGDYV
+832 VMNSIGYIDAEDDYV
-847 GSNTDLDVKT
+847 GSDTELDEKT
-857 QEDLQEYELL
+857 QQDLKNYELL

-873 GKNSESKAFFD
+873 GKNEESRAFFD
-884 ASADE
+884 AAVE

>member
-1 MSIRWKKSNWNRQRV
+1 MKGLWKKSSWDGHR
-16 VIALFCLVCMFVTGM
+16 ILLLLFCFVCMFVTGI

-44 IGWDLTNGPMENL
+44 IGWDLTNGPLENL
-57 ELAADTELTQ
+57 ELTEDTELTQ
-67 VFYAQDGILD
+67 TFYAQDGILD

-82 INGHGQTGSMI
+82 VHGHGQTGSMC
-93 VTVRDASGKEIAVR
+93 VTVRDENGKTVAVR
-107 ELPCNMMIDQGAQ
+107 ELPCSALINQGAQ

-130 GERYSYT
+130 GAKYSYT
-137 VTFQGI
+137 ITFEGI

-181 QSHYTQCAAWWICVG
+181 QSHYTQCAAWWICVA
-196 VTLLMLLYLLLYPLL
+196 VTLLMLLYLLFYPVI

-221 FMAAHAVLGV
+221 FLAVHAVFGV
-231 FLLEFVVGTSFDIL
+231 FLLEFVVGTPLAGL
-245 GFRNFALNVLLC
+245 GLRNFLLNVMLC
-257 MIGYVALSLVIWRG
+257 LVGFVVLSLVIWNGRV
-271 GVLLKFGTV
+271 VLVLGTV
-280 LCCVI
+280 LCCVL

-297 LPIVLTDVLSIGTAA
+297 LPIVLTDIRSIGTAA
-312 DVSDAYAFD
+312 DVSGAYAFD
-321 ITPEMIAAVL
+321 VTPEMFAAVL
-331 LMLSVFLLESKIRF
+331 LMIGVFLLEYRVRF
-345 EKYSLRLRGAVSG
+345 VKYSLRSRAAVSG
-358 VLVGLSVLGMVYL
+358 GLAVLSVCGIVYL

-390 KSYQEN
+390 KSYQQN

-419 QAVQE
+419 QAVEE
-424 LMARLEET
+424 LTAQLSKEE
-432 ENAMRVS
+432 
-439 ADTVEAETEA
+439 EAQKSGE
-449 VNAAMVSADAVE
+449 
-461 IETEIASDPMES
+461 
-473 ETEITSDAM
+473 
-482 ESETELADA
+482 
-491 VTVSSDVVNA
+491 
-501 ENEAADH
+501 EAAT
-508 VAAEADQEQQLPN
+508 LPN

-547 FIDSLTENTIRGEL
+547 FIDSLQENTIRGEL

-604 ASYLKQYGYFT
+604 ASYLKNYDYFA
-615 LASHFANR
+615 LAAHFANR

-634 LGFDEFLSEPSVE
+634 LGFDEFISEPSVE

-657 DWANYQEVIKRYEQ
+657 DWANYQEILKRYEQ
-671 WKDEQTSEHFF
+671 WKEEKPTEHFF

-725 DQAFQKLVEYFE
+725 DQAFQRLVEYFE
-737 QEEEPTVIVMFG
+737 QEEEPTIIVMFG

-758 FLDAITDQD
+758 FLDAIGNQD
-767 TSAGDLEKSQDRY
+767 ASAGELEKSQDRY

-786 WANYDIDTEESGKLS
+786 WANYDIGKTESGKLS

-810 KTAGVPL
+810 KTAGIPL
-817 NSYYSFLSG
+817 NGYYSFLDGISK
-826 LSQELP
+826 ELP
-832 VMNSIGYIDAEGDYV
+832 VMNSIGYIDAAQEYLGTSDQLDEK
-847 GSNTDLDVKT
+847 TRQDLKD
-857 QEDLQEYELL
+857 YELL

-873 GKNSESKAFFD
+873 GKKKEAKTFFD
-884 ASADE
+884 AAAVQE